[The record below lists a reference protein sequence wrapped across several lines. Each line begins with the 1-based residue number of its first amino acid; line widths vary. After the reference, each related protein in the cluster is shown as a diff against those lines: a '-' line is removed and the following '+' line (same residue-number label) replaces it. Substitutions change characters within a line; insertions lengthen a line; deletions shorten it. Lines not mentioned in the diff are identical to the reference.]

1 MLKGSSS
8 LCTFAML
15 YMFIKHGFLLPN
27 QWGESHSQHPK
38 CFGGVKI
45 FLQFLFLNEEEINDF
60 KKAEIKIV

>member
-1 MLKGSSS
+1 
-8 LCTFAML
+8 ML

-60 KKAEIKIV
+60 KAAEIKIV